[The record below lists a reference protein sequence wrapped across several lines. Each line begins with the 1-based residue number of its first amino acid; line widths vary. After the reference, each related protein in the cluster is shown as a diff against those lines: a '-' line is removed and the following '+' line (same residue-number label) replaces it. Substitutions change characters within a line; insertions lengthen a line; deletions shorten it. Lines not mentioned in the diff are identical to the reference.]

1 MTLIHIAR
9 GDMMSITY
17 DKIRAE
23 IKGISQEIANSKE
36 MVPSP
41 LDNIRS
47 GLLPTAIYFSF
58 FIACAFTDAYIKN
71 VWQAVGLV
79 SLFFWVFIIVFISG
93 YAQMFSL
100 LPKDAPNRYEIVRV
114 YRKNVKIY
122 YSIWVSAVV
131 LGGLISLLSL
141 FNILALAAITLLST
155 VFLALFFYLYL
166 SRYQLSGLIG
176 SLSAPQASINS

>member
-1 MTLIHIAR
+1 
-9 GDMMSITY
+9 MSITY

-36 MVPSP
+36 IVPSP

-47 GLLPTAIYFSF
+47 GLLPAAIYFSF

-79 SLFFWVFIIVFISG
+79 SFFFWIFIIVFISG
-93 YAQMFSL
+93 YAQVFSM
-100 LPKDAPNRYEIVRV
+100 LPKDAANRYEIVRV
-114 YRKNVKIY
+114 YRKKVKVY
-122 YSIWVSAVV
+122 YFIWVSAVI
-131 LGGLISLLSL
+131 LGGLISILSI

-155 VFLALFFYLYL
+155 VFLALFFNLDI

-176 SLSAPQASINS
+176 ALSAAKESINR